1 MAKYLEVL
9 VNAPINSTFTYKA
22 QIAQNN
28 DSKVDESNNGCFD
41 FETDINDIK
50 TKKVRKS
57 KKKEENLI
65 SPENILPGMRV
76 EVYFGKKNARKM
88 TAYVIRTFDT
98 LPKNFNFPES
108 EIKPILKI
116 LDSDIIFTQEQIEL
130 AHWISKYYICTWGEA
145 LANML
150 PSAKKESSSSGFSFE
165 YDESS
170 FIKHEL
176 SEEQETAV
184 NQILSKQDNTLHYL
198 YGSTGSGKTE
208 VFLSVAERI
217 LAQDKGIIY
226 LVPEIGLTH
235 QVIEAVTKRFGST
248 VAVLHSGLTPQK
260 KLNQWRRILNREA
273 RVVIGAR
280 SGVFA
285 PMPDLG
291 LIIIDEEHDGSY
303 KSDKTPRY
311 HARQVAMYRCAKL
324 KIPLIMGSATPSA
337 ESYHFMTTG
346 LIEKHTLTK
355 RLAGGK
361 TPDIDVINLAN
372 YQMDGAIS
380 PILEQEIRTTL
391 EEGRQT
397 ILFLNRRGFTHY
409 FRCHSCGFELKC
421 KNCSVPLTY
430 HKTQKILRCHYC
442 GWQIPMPTACPECDS
457 LDVSYSGFGTEFIE
471 DEVSRKFPSAKI
483 QRIDTDTL
491 SNKNELEKC
500 LTDFKNGNID
510 ILLGTQMVAKG
521 LNFPNLKLVGII
533 NADTALHLPD
543 FRSAERAFSLIV
555 QVAGRTG
562 RFFPDGKVILQT
574 YNPYSSSIAFACK
587 NDIDGFYKYELEERE
602 ILDFPPFSRLIR
614 LVFRSSIENIS
625 KQSAAS
631 AAELLS
637 QEAQNFSILGPVECP
652 LSKIAAN
659 YRYQVL
665 LKGNDITSMQKAVA
679 NLMWNYKTPQGIYI
693 EVDVDP
699 VALL

>member
-22 QIAQNN
+22 QITQPE
-28 DSKVDESNNGCFD
+28 DSKPKESFNDCFD
-41 FETDINDIK
+41 FDTDINTVKKKK
-50 TKKVRKS
+50 TKTS
-57 KKKEENLI
+57 KKKAEEFI
-65 SPENILPGMRV
+65 SPENIVPGMRV

-88 TAYVIRTFDT
+88 TAFVIKTFDT
-98 LPKNFNFPES
+98 LPENFNFPES
-108 EIKPILKI
+108 EIKPILKV
-116 LDSDIIFTQEQIEL
+116 LDTNIIFTQEQIEL
-130 AHWISKYYICTWGEA
+130 AYWISKYYICTWGEA
-145 LANML
+145 LGNML
-150 PSAKKESSSSGFSFE
+150 PSAKKESSTSGFSFE

-176 SEEQETAV
+176 SQEQETAV

-235 QVIEAVTKRFGST
+235 QVIEAVTQRFGST

-285 PMPDLG
+285 PVPDLG

-361 TPDIDVINLAN
+361 TPDIEVVNLAN
-372 YQMDGAIS
+372 YQMEGAIS
-380 PILEQEIRTTL
+380 PVLEKEIRQTL

-430 HKTQKILRCHYC
+430 HKTQKVLRCHYC
-442 GWQIPMPTACPECDS
+442 GWQIPMPTSCPECNS
-457 LDVSYSGFGTEFIE
+457 LDVAYSGFGTEFIE
-471 DEVSRKFPSAKI
+471 DEVTRKFPSAKI

-500 LTDFKNGNID
+500 LADFKNGNID

-574 YNPYSSSIAFACK
+574 YNPYSSSIAFACQ

-614 LVFRSSIENIS
+614 LVFRSSSENIS
-625 KQSAAS
+625 KESASSAAQ
-631 AAELLS
+631 LLS
-637 QEAQNFSILGPVECP
+637 QGNQNFSVLGPAECP

-665 LKGNDITSMQKAVA
+665 LKGNDIASMQKAIS
-679 NLMWNYKTPQGIYI
+679 NLIWNYKTPQGIYI

-699 VALL
+699 VTLL